1 MCIKLGVT
9 RGGYYKYLKT
19 KDQPKKESTQDKQL
33 KEYIS
38 IIYLENRKNY
48 GYRKIHKVLS
58 LTYNIPVSEKV
69 VRRLMKDIGLKS
81 QARKIKKAG
90 PSKITSAGHIY
101 KNLLKRNFNTTRLNE
116 KWVTDVTEI
125 QVGDEK
131 FYVSAIMDLH
141 NNEIIG
147 YQDSTVH
154 DVQLVEDT
162 LNSALKVRKIDQALI
177 LHSDRGMAYRSIRW
191 HELMGNRIT
200 PSMSRK
206 ANAIDNACIESF
218 FSFLKCELREE
229 LKAVKNTEGARKI
242 IRDYIHYYNH
252 VRIQGVLDYHT
263 PVAYTKAS

>member
-1 MCIKLGVT
+1 MCEKLGVT
-9 RGGYYKYLKT
+9 RAGYYKYLRAKE
-19 KDQPKKESTQDKQL
+19 KPKKESPQDKQL

-38 IIYLENRKNY
+38 LIYFEHRKNY
-48 GYRKIHKVLS
+48 GYRKIQRVLINK
-58 LTYNIPVSEKV
+58 YNIPVSEKV
-69 VRRLMKDIGLKS
+69 VRRLMRELGLKS

-101 KNLLKRNFNTTRLNE
+101 QNLLKRDFSTTKLNE

-125 QVGDEK
+125 PIGDQK
-131 FYVSAIMDLH
+131 LYVSAIMDLH

-162 LNSALKVRKIDQALI
+162 LNSALEIRRLDKFLI
-177 LHSDRGMAYRSIRW
+177 LHSDQGMPYRSTRW
-191 HELMGNRIT
+191 HELMGERIT

-206 ANAIDNACIESF
+206 ANALDNACIESF

-229 LKAVKNTEGARKI
+229 LKAAKNIEEARKFYEI
-242 IRDYIHYYNH
+242 IFN
-252 VRIQGVLDYHT
+252 T
-263 PVAYTKAS
+263 TTKLEYKGR